1 MLAHCKS
8 QKSTPNTAANIF
20 VSIMNPGPIGKK
32 ANCSAAIIN
41 VPTYRQLREQRAFI
55 QRIPPNVNWI
65 VVVVAKSPKVAVA
78 KSRVKTLQ
86 QIPYEID
93 ESLSEERA
101 SPNSLLSDINN
112 HWLVGLQ
119 AFQSRPEHFHHPAY
133 FRIQDIDSWVTASE
147 PPISFRKFLDQEA
160 RIVVEPT
167 CLILERDI
175 ASGNLRAINQCT
187 VVQVEYYTLPKQK
200 KVTFSLSCALARN
213 FSYLISCLRRL
224 RSLTVKRSVSFPSIA
239 NGGN

>member
-1 MLAHCKS
+1 
-8 QKSTPNTAANIF
+8 
-20 VSIMNPGPIGKK
+20 MNPGPIGKK

-101 SPNSLLSDINN
+101 SPNSLLTDINN

-119 AFQSRPEHFHHPAY
+119 AFQSRPEHAHHPAY
-133 FRIQDIDSWVTASE
+133 FRIQELCVSEAASE
-147 PPISFRKFLDQEA
+147 PRFLFRKFLDQEA
-160 RIVVEPT
+160 KIVLEQK
-167 CLILERDI
+167 CLI
-175 ASGNLRAINQCT
+175 RA
-187 VVQVEYYTLPKQK
+187 
-200 KVTFSLSCALARN
+200 
-213 FSYLISCLRRL
+213 
-224 RSLTVKRSVSFPSIA
+224 
-239 NGGN
+239 

>member
-1 MLAHCKS
+1 MMAHCKS